1 MQNDSVEDIEKY
13 TKEEQEYFQD
23 EAWKEVEHAKIWK
36 KFWDMQRSPW
46 DLLSK

>member
-23 EAWKEVEHAKIWK
+23 EAWKEVEHAKI
-36 KFWDMQRSPW
+36 
-46 DLLSK
+46 